1 MSNSNKK
8 SLSLIFIVIIFII
21 SITYGISLFARGYQI
36 STKGKISF
44 LATGIISATS
54 KPKGAS
60 VYINDRLITATDD
73 TINLP
78 PDNYTIK
85 IIKDGYLPWQKDI
98 QVKKEIV
105 YQTDTQ
111 LFRSAPDL
119 KPITLT
125 GAINPSVS
133 PDGSLV
139 IFSVASASA
148 EKDNGLYLL
157 ELSSSPVFLAKNLAK
172 QLSSN
177 FPQLD
182 WSYFTFTFS
191 PNSKQIL
198 AKNTTNNRNYL
209 INLDANTDYK
219 NLYDVT
225 SRLTLIKEEWNIQEQ
240 QIIKSK
246 VERLPIELQSFV
258 STDSA
263 KNIVFNSDDTKI
275 LYISKKDGNLKKD
288 IISPPPAQSTQSQS
302 RNIKKDNY
310 YVYDLKDDTNFLIG
324 SKDIYN
330 LNWLANSNNLIFI
343 EDQKI
348 QTVEYDNTN
357 KNTIFAGNFDKDAV
371 YTWLDGNKIITLI
384 APYNNAQEN
393 LYSISIR

>member
-1 MSNSNKK
+1 MSSTDKK
-8 SLSLIFIVIIFII
+8 SLSIILFVLVLIIG
-21 SITYGISLFARGYQI
+21 ITYGISFFARGYQI
-36 STKGKISF
+36 STNGKIGF

-73 TINLP
+73 TINLT
-78 PDNYTIK
+78 PDEYTIK
-85 IIKDGYLPWQKDI
+85 IIKDGYLPWQKKI
-98 QVKKEIV
+98 QIKKEIV

-125 GAINPSVS
+125 GAINPAVS
-133 PDGSLV
+133 PDGSRV
-139 IFSVASASA
+139 VFSVASASA
-148 EKDNGLYLL
+148 TKDNGLYLL
-157 ELSSSPVFLAKNLAK
+157 ELSDSPVFLAKNLAK

-177 FPQLD
+177 LQNLD
-182 WSYFTFTFS
+182 WAKFIFTFS
-191 PNSKQIL
+191 PNSRQIL
-198 AKNTTNNRNYL
+198 AKNTSNNTNYL
-209 INLDANTDYK
+209 INLDSNTDYK
-219 NLYDVT
+219 NLFDAT
-225 SRLTLIKEEWNIQEQ
+225 ARLSLIKEEWNLQEQ

-246 VERLPIELQSFV
+246 IERIPVEIQSFI
-258 STDSA
+258 STSSA
-263 KNIVFNSDDTKI
+263 KNIVFNTDETKF
-275 LYISKKDGNLKKD
+275 LYLSQKDGNLKKD
-288 IISPPPAQSTQSQS
+288 LISPPPAQSTQNQS
-302 RNIKKDNY
+302 RDIKKDNY

-324 SKDIYN
+324 SKDFYN
-330 LNWLANSNNLIFI
+330 LNWLANSNNLTYI

-357 KNTIFAGNFDKDAV
+357 KQTLFAGNFNKDAV
-371 YTWLDGNKIITLI
+371 YTWLDGNKIITLT

>member
-1 MSNSNKK
+1 MSSPDKK
-8 SLSLIFIVIIFII
+8 SLFII
-21 SITYGISLFARGYQI
+21 VFVLILIIGATYGISFFARGYQI
-36 STKGKISF
+36 STKGKVSF

-54 KPKGAS
+54 RPKGAS
-60 VYINDRLITATDD
+60 VYIDDRLITATDD

-78 PDNYTIK
+78 PDDYTIK
-85 IIKDGYLPWQKDI
+85 IIKDGYLPWQKSI

-125 GAINPSVS
+125 GAINLAVNDDS
-133 PDGSLV
+133 SLV

-148 EKDNGLYLL
+148 AKDNGLYLL
-157 ELSSSPVFLAKNLAK
+157 ELSNSSIFLAKNLAK

-177 FPQLD
+177 LQNLD
-182 WSYFTFTFS
+182 WSNFTFTFS

-198 AKNTTNNRNYL
+198 AKNTTNNINYL
-209 INLDANTDYK
+209 INLDTNTDYK

-225 SRLTLIKEEWNIQEQ
+225 AKLTLIKEEWDIQEK
-240 QIIKSK
+240 QIIKAKLAS
-246 VERLPIELQSFV
+246 LPQELQSFI
-258 STDSA
+258 STNSA
-263 KNIVFNSDDTKI
+263 KNIVFSNDETKV
-275 LYISKKDGNLKKD
+275 LYLTQKDGDLNQLTT
-288 IISPPPAQSTQSQS
+288 PLPAQSTQNQT

-324 SKDIYN
+324 PKDLYN
-330 LNWLANSNNLIFI
+330 LNWLANSNNLIYI

-357 KNTIFAGNFDKDAV
+357 KQTLFAGNFNKDAV
-371 YTWLDGNKIITLI
+371 YPWLDGNKIITLT
-384 APYNNAQEN
+384 APYNNAPEN

>member
-1 MSNSNKK
+1 MSNTDKK
-8 SLSLIFIVIIFII
+8 SLSIILFVLVLIIG
-21 SITYGISLFARGYQI
+21 ITYGISFFARGYQI
-36 STKGKISF
+36 STNGKIGF

-73 TINLP
+73 TINLT
-78 PDNYTIK
+78 PDEYTIK
-85 IIKDGYLPWQKDI
+85 IIKDGYLPWQKKI
-98 QVKKEIV
+98 QIKKEIV

-125 GAINPSVS
+125 GAINPAVS
-133 PDGSLV
+133 PDGSRV
-139 IFSVASASA
+139 VFSVASASA
-148 EKDNGLYLL
+148 TKDNGLYLL
-157 ELSSSPVFLAKNLAK
+157 ELSDSPVFLAKNLAK

-177 FPQLD
+177 LQNLD
-182 WSYFTFTFS
+182 WAKFIFTFS
-191 PNSKQIL
+191 PNSRQIL
-198 AKNTTNNRNYL
+198 AKNTSNNTNYL
-209 INLDANTDYK
+209 INLDSNTDYK
-219 NLYDVT
+219 NLFDAT
-225 SRLTLIKEEWNIQEQ
+225 ARLSLIKEEWNLQEQ

-246 VERLPIELQSFV
+246 IERIPVEIQSFI
-258 STDSA
+258 STSSA
-263 KNIVFNSDDTKI
+263 KNIVFNTDETKF
-275 LYISKKDGNLKKD
+275 LYLSQKDGNLKKD
-288 IISPPPAQSTQSQS
+288 LISPPPAQSTQNQS
-302 RNIKKDNY
+302 RDIKKDNY

-324 SKDIYN
+324 SKDFYN
-330 LNWLANSNNLIFI
+330 LNWLANSNNLTYI

-357 KNTIFAGNFDKDAV
+357 KQTLFAGNFNKDAV
-371 YTWLDGNKIITLI
+371 YTWLDGNKIITLT

>member
-1 MSNSNKK
+1 MSTPDKK
-8 SLSLIFIVIIFII
+8 SLFIIIFVIILI
-21 SITYGISLFARGYQI
+21 SIVTYVISFFARGYQI

-54 KPKGAS
+54 KPKAAS

-73 TINLP
+73 TINLA
-78 PDNYTIK
+78 PDEYTIK
-85 IIKDGYLPWQKDI
+85 IIKDGYLPWQKVI
-98 QVKKEIV
+98 QIKKEIV

-119 KPITLT
+119 KPVTLT
-125 GAINPSVS
+125 GALNPAGS

-148 EKDNGLYLL
+148 AKDNGLYLL
-157 ELSSSPVFLAKNLAK
+157 ELSNSANFLAKNIAR

-177 FPQLD
+177 LQNLD
-182 WSYFTFTFS
+182 WSKFIFTFS
-191 PNSKQIL
+191 PNSRQIL
-198 AKNTTNNRNYL
+198 AKNTNNNINYL
-209 INLDANTDYK
+209 INLDITTDYK

-225 SRLTLIKEEWNIQEQ
+225 PKLTLIKEEWQLQEKD
-240 QIIKSK
+240 IIKAK
-246 VERLPIELQSFV
+246 LNLLPKEIQAVV
-258 STDSA
+258 STTSA
-263 KNIVFNSDDTKI
+263 KNILFSDDDSKVLYLAKI
-275 LYISKKDGNLKKD
+275 DTNLQKDL
-288 IISPPPAQSTQSQS
+288 ITPPPAQSTQNQS
-302 RNIKKDNY
+302 RDIKKDNY
-310 YVYDLKDDTNFLIG
+310 YVYDIKDDTNFWIG
-324 SKDIYN
+324 NSSLQN
-330 LNWLANSNNLIFI
+330 LNWLVNSYNLIYT

-357 KNTIFAGNFDKDAV
+357 KLTLFAGNFNKNVV
-371 YTWLDGNKIITLI
+371 YPWLDGSKIVTLT

>member
-1 MSNSNKK
+1 MSSPDKK
-8 SLSLIFIVIIFII
+8 GLLIIIFVLVLII
-21 SITYGISLFARGYQI
+21 GATYGISFFARGYQI
-36 STKGKISF
+36 STKGKVSF

-85 IIKDGYLPWQKDI
+85 IIKDGYLPWQKNI

-111 LFRSAPDL
+111 LFRSSPDL

-125 GAINPSVS
+125 GAINPTVS
-133 PDGSLV
+133 DDGSLV
-139 IFSVASASA
+139 VFSVASASA
-148 EKDNGLYLL
+148 AKDNGLYLL
-157 ELSSSPVFLAKNLAK
+157 ELSNSPMFLAKNLAK

-177 FPQLD
+177 LQNLD
-182 WSYFTFTFS
+182 WSKFTFTFS

-198 AKNTTNNRNYL
+198 AKNTNNNINYL
-209 INLDANTDYK
+209 INLDTNTDYK

-225 SRLTLIKEEWNIQEQ
+225 AKLTLIKEEWNLQEK

-246 VERLPIELQSFV
+246 LTILPQELQSFI
-258 STDSA
+258 STNSA
-263 KNIVFNSDDTKI
+263 KNIIFNSDETKV
-275 LYISKKDGNLKKD
+275 LYLSQTDGDLKQLLT
-288 IISPPPAQSTQSQS
+288 PPPAQSTQNQS

-310 YVYDLKDDTNFLIG
+310 YVYDIKDDTNFLIG
-324 SKDIYN
+324 NKDLYH
-330 LNWLANSNNLIFI
+330 LNWLANSNNLIYI

-348 QTVEYDNTN
+348 QTIEYDNTN
-357 KNTIFAGNFDKDAV
+357 KLTLFAGNFNKNAV
-371 YTWLDGNKIITLI
+371 YPWLDGNKIITLT
-384 APYNNAQEN
+384 APYNNAPEN